1 MKSQR
6 KKKLLKTIKNLAII
20 ASITAATLK
29 LSSFFNQ
36 QNEIKVLKDKVLKDK
51 VSILEADMKKA
62 KYSIENHYHRLH
74 KNTDNTTSTCIQKG
88 RGSNPDSACY
98 I

>member
-29 LSSFFNQ
+29 LSSFFNK
-36 QNEIKVLKDKVLKDK
+36 QNEIKVLQEKIELLKREIDLLK
-51 VSILEADMKKA
+51 KEIELLKSSADVFYSEFGKHQHGVDIANLETEGI
-62 KYSIENHYHRLH
+62 SW
-74 KNTDNTTSTCIQKG
+74 
-88 RGSNPDSACY
+88 
-98 I
+98 